1 MEENKQNEREGKE
14 KRGRFSLRALI
25 LSIAAAVL
33 LTAGALFGAAWLIL
47 GPEGLSVAET
57 MALINLQF
65 VGPFERADVGDAAQK
80 AMISALGDRWSY
92 YLDAES
98 YAFQQENRDNS
109 YVGIGVTVSQ
119 KDERGLLV
127 VTVVGGGPAE
137 QAGLVP
143 GDLISAVDG
152 QSIAGDARQ
161 KGSDL
166 IRGEK
171 GTYVQLEL
179 IGPDG
184 ATRSVKVMRDR
195 VEEQPVSY
203 KLLDNGAGL
212 ITIKNFF
219 SRSAEE
225 MKAAVEDLKGQGATK
240 LVFDVRNN
248 PGGYLD
254 ELTEMLDYLL
264 PEGPIFRSRS
274 KAGSETVTNS
284 DADCVDLPMA
294 VLVNADSYSAAE
306 FFAAELREKIS
317 APVVGTATC
326 GKGYSQIT
334 YPLLDGGAIG
344 ISTRKYLTGDG
355 VSLIGVGITPDP
367 YVELS
372 DEQAAALVQG
382 ALESRDDPQ
391 LQAALQAL
399 F

>member
-1 MEENKQNEREGKE
+1 MEENKQNGLKSKEER
-14 KRGRFSLRALI
+14 RRFSLRTLI
-25 LSIAAAVL
+25 LSIAVTVL
-33 LTAGALFGAAWLIL
+33 LTCGALFGATWLIL

-57 MALINLQF
+57 LALINLRF
-65 VGPFERADVGDAAQK
+65 VGPFERTDVADAAQK
-80 AMISALGDRWSY
+80 AMIAALGDRWSY
-92 YLDAES
+92 FLDTEG
-98 YAFQQENRDNS
+98 YALQKENRDNS

-119 KDERGLLV
+119 KDDRGLLV
-127 VTVVGGGPAE
+127 ISVIEGGPAS
-137 QAGLVP
+137 QAGLVA
-143 GDLISAVDG
+143 GDVISSVDG
-152 QSIAGDARQ
+152 QSIAGDARK

-179 IGPDG
+179 IGSDG
-184 ATRSVKVMRDR
+184 TVRSVQVMRDR
-195 VEEQPVSY
+195 VEELPVSHM
-203 KLLDNGAGL
+203 LLDNGVGL

-225 MKAAVEDLKGQGATK
+225 MKAAVEDLEGQGATG

-254 ELTEMLDYLL
+254 ELTDMLDYLL

-284 DADCVDLPMA
+284 DASYVDLPMT

-306 FFAAELREKIS
+306 FFAAELHEKMG
-317 APVVGTATC
+317 APVVGITTC

-344 ISTRKYLTGDG
+344 ISTRKYLTGEG

-372 DEQAAALVQG
+372 DEQAAALLQG
-382 ALESRDDPQ
+382 MLEPKDDPQ